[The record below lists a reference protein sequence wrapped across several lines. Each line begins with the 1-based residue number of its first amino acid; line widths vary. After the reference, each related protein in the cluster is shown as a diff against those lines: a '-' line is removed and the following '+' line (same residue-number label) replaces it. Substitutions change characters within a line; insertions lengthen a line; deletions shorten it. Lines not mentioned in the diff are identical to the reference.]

1 MQLLVMPMLAAK
13 FSVRCPKMS
22 RIGKK
27 PVTIPSGVTLT
38 QGGQAITVKGPKG
51 ELSFTLPD
59 AVTGKVEGE
68 TFTVAPV
75 TENKIGV
82 SMWGM
87 SRTMVANMVEG
98 VTNGFKKEL
107 ELKGVGYRA
116 QMKGSMLSMQLGF
129 SHDVEFTPPEGIKIT
144 AAKPTHLIVEG
155 IDKQQVGQVAA
166 VIRSY
171 RKPEPYKGKGVRYVG
186 EYVRSKEGK
195 KK

>member
-1 MQLLVMPMLAAK
+1 MRLLATPMWAAK

-27 PVTIPSGVTLT
+27 PVIIPSGVTLT
-38 QGGQAITVKGPKG
+38 QNGQTITAKGPKG
-51 ELSFTLPD
+51 ELSFTLPE
-59 AVTGKVEGE
+59 AVTGKIEGE
-68 TFTVAPV
+68 EFSV
-75 TENKIGV
+75 TPLVENKTGL

-87 SRTMVANMVEG
+87 SRTMVSNLIEG

-155 IDKQQVGQVAA
+155 INKQQVGQVAA

>member
-1 MQLLVMPMLAAK
+1 
-13 FSVRCPKMS
+13 MS

-27 PVTIPSGVTLT
+27 PITIPSGVTLT
-38 QGGQAITVKGPKG
+38 QSGQSVTVKGPKG

-59 AVTGKVEGE
+59 AVTGKMDGE
-68 TFTVAPV
+68 TFVISAVA
-75 TENKIGV
+75 ENKTGM

-87 SRTMVANMVEG
+87 SRTMIANLIEG
-98 VTNGFKKEL
+98 VTNGYKKEL

-129 SHDVEFTPPEGIKIT
+129 SHDVEFTPPAGITIK
-144 AAKPTHLIVEG
+144 APKPTQLIVEG